1 MLSGN
6 RERGRSIS
14 RLSDVA
20 ETGTVTFFL
29 YFDDEAQAEQARTA
43 LLADGFS
50 PFPVD
55 PPEEDDPAWSV
66 LADREMH
73 DSEVETYIGRV
84 RTIAGAAGGH
94 LDGIST
100 PWPGH
105 PADSPPRRS

>member
-1 MLSGN
+1 M
-6 RERGRSIS
+6 
-14 RLSDVA
+14 A
-20 ETGTVTFFL
+20 ETGTVTLFL
-29 YFDDEAQAEQARTA
+29 YFDDEAHAEQARAA

-66 LADREMH
+66 LADREMT
-73 DSEVETYIGRV
+73 DSDVERYIARV
-84 RTIAGAAGGH
+84 REIAAAAGGQ

-105 PADSPPRRS
+105 PAASPPRRG